1 MRAITRYLQTTLKLT
16 VNPAKSKVA
25 LMSECSFLGF
35 TINGKN
41 IRWTDKA
48 LAAFKHRVKEL
59 TGRSWGV
66 SMEHR
71 LHKLGQYVR
80 GWTAYFG
87 ISQYYRPVPE
97 LDDWIRRRIRMCY
110 WKQWRW
116 VRTKIKHLLALGVSL
131 KTAIQHGVSSKR
143 RVGPEGVRWTA
154 SCLRAAHGTHPGVAA
169 GAVQRVVESA
179 GPGQRERAV
188 VQASQLLDINCQRL
202 MGVS

>member
-1 MRAITRYLQTTLKLT
+1 MQSITRYLETTLQLK

-35 TINGKN
+35 TIKGKK
-41 IRWTDKA
+41 IRWTEKA
-48 LAAFKHRVKEL
+48 LANFKHRVKEL

-71 LHKLGQYVR
+71 LRKLGQYLR

-97 LDDWIRRRIRMCY
+97 LDDWIRRRVRMCS

-116 VRTKIKHLLALGVSL
+116 VRTKIKHLLALG
-131 KTAIQHGVSSKR
+131 
-143 RVGPEGVRWTA
+143 
-154 SCLRAAHGTHPGVAA
+154 
-169 GAVQRVVESA
+169 
-179 GPGQRERAV
+179 
-188 VQASQLLDINCQRL
+188 
-202 MGVS
+202 